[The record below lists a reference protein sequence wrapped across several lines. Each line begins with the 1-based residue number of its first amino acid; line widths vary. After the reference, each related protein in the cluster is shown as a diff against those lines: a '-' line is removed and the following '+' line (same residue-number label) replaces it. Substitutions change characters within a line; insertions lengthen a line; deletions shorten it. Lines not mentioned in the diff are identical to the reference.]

1 MIDCKNKSN
10 NFGTFLSSL
19 SSCGVLVPLELLP
32 LLLEF
37 GVWSNPSGVRLR
49 GEGGD
54 GSLDS
59 EDEEENFNNF
69 VRSNTD
75 SVAAKGDIGSAYYRQ
90 EGKR

>member
-1 MIDCKNKSN
+1 M
-10 NFGTFLSSL
+10 SSL

-59 EDEEENFNNF
+59 ENEDHDEQDFF
-69 VRSNTD
+69 LFRF
-75 SVAAKGDIGSAYYRQ
+75 GI
-90 EGKR
+90 